1 MNMFE
6 ALFTID
12 ALIESNGQG
21 QRIFKIFRQG
31 EPLND
36 AAFSSFLATVYQQEV
51 YRTLQA
57 GDSLTITVH
66 MEPPWREVERT
77 VHFREDQQFEG
88 EGVQE
93 PTADLL
99 PLVSKMYEQFL
110 QQIHPGDVLTVAF
123 RVQRL

>member
-1 MNMFE
+1 MFE

-66 MEPPWREVERT
+66 IEPPWREVERT

-88 EGVQE
+88 EGVQK

-123 RVQRL
+123 RIQRL